1 MSDNNGTDHPAQTG
15 NRHMRKILLA
25 TAAFALAGSA
35 NAAVSITSTAFD
47 GPLAPGEQ
55 LVVTF
60 DAPNAPGYSI
70 SGGATMIGSVSGVS
84 AAPAGDATRY
94 MYVLGG
100 TSATLTT
107 PLLQSFSMYIGSVDT
122 YNSITFKGLGGYQE
136 TISGSQLV
144 AVANGNQTSAQT
156 NRRFYF
162 DFGSDRVNEV
172 VFSSSQNSFEFDNI
186 AAGAVP
192 EPATWAM
199 LIIGFGFVGLSLRR
213 NAPRIA
219 VVTA

>member
-1 MSDNNGTDHPAQTG
+1 M
-15 NRHMRKILLA
+15 MKFVLA
-25 TAAFALAGSA
+25 AAALAAAGSA
-35 NAAVSITSTAFD
+35 SAAVSITSAAYD
-47 GPLAPGEQ
+47 APLAAGEQ

-60 DAPNAPGYSI
+60 DAPNAAGYSI
-70 SGGATMIGSVSGVS
+70 TGGAVRVGSASDA
-84 AAPAGDATRY
+84 AAPYGDTTAF

-107 PLLQSFSMYIGSVDT
+107 PVLKSFSMYIGSVDT
-122 YNSITFKGLGGYQE
+122 YNSITFKGLNGYEE
-136 TISGSQLV
+136 TITGSDLV
-144 AVANGNQTSAQT
+144 ALANGDQTSAGT

-162 DFGSDRVNEV
+162 DFGNDRVNEV
-172 VFSSSQNSFEFDNI
+172 IFSSTGNSFEFDNI

-199 LIIGFGFVGLSLRR
+199 LIMGFGFVGAALRR
-213 NAPRIA
+213 RQPGLT

>member
-1 MSDNNGTDHPAQTG
+1 MA
-15 NRHMRKILLA
+15 KLLI
-25 TAAFALAGSA
+25 AAAALAAAASA
-35 NAAVSITSTAFD
+35 NAAVSITSAAYD
-47 GPLAPGEQ
+47 APLAAGEQ

-60 DAPNAPGYSI
+60 DAPAAAGYAFT
-70 SGGATMIGSVSGVS
+70 GGATQIGTSGS
-84 AAPAGDATRY
+84 AAAPFGDATRF

-122 YNSITFKGLGGYQE
+122 YNSITFKGANGYEE
-136 TISGSQLV
+136 TVSGSQLV
-144 AVANGNQTSAQT
+144 AIANGNQSSDQT

-162 DFGSDRVNEV
+162 DFGSDKVNEV
-172 VFSSSQNSFEFDNI
+172 IFSSTSNSFEFDNI

-199 LIIGFGFVGLSLRR
+199 LIIGFGFIGASLRR
-213 NAPRIA
+213 RQPGLT
-219 VVTA
+219 VVSA

>member
-1 MSDNNGTDHPAQTG
+1 MIMA
-15 NRHMRKILLA
+15 KLLLA
-25 TAAFALAGSA
+25 VAALAMAGSA
-35 NAAVSITSTAFD
+35 NAAVSITSASYD
-47 GPLAPGEQ
+47 GPIAAGEK

-60 DAPNAPGYSI
+60 DAPNAAGYSI
-70 SGGATMIGSVSGVS
+70 TGGATRIGTADDA
-84 AAPAGDATRY
+84 AAPFGDDTRF

-107 PLLQSFSMYIGSVDT
+107 PLLKSFSLYIGSVDS
-122 YNSITFKGLGGYQE
+122 YNSITFKGLGGYEE
-136 TISGSQLV
+136 TVSGSDLV
-144 AVANGNQTSAQT
+144 ELANGDRSSADT

-162 DFGSDRVNEV
+162 DFGSKRVNEV
-172 VFSSSQNSFEFDNI
+172 IFSSTSNSFEFDNL

-199 LIIGFGFVGLSLRR
+199 LMIGFGFVGLAMRR
-213 NAPRIA
+213 SAPRIA